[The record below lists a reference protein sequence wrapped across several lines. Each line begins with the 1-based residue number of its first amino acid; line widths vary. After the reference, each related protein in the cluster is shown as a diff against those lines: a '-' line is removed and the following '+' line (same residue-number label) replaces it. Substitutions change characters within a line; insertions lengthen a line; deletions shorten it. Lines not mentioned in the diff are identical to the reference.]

1 MINNTLNIAVDC
13 GKHTTKAISKIN
25 GCISSIKFRT
35 KVQEVTNF
43 GGDVNY
49 NNYLISDGLKNYLI
63 GDMVS
68 ETTTNYNLSK
78 QTESFKQCTYLAICL
93 LLNKLSLL
101 PIATPININ
110 LAINMPLTLYK
121 NEQHKNSLKEFIANE
136 GKIIQMTVNHRDYQ
150 FKIKNIVILP
160 EALGSIYT
168 RMNDFR
174 GKRVTVI
181 DIGSLNVSY
190 TNYTNLTP
198 ELDSMISSNNGTNI
212 LRSKIAETLS
222 SKYNTHVSDSDVEYL
237 LRQDKFFFLDGVKQ
251 LDSKLL
257 IEQLIEQH
265 TQNIFNFAK
274 SRGYTFNNTDLVFCG
289 GGALLLKEAI
299 LKAYPMAIIEEDS
312 QFTNVRSFYK
322 ILDVKYGHA

>member
-1 MINNTLNIAVDC
+1 MMNNTLNIAVDG
-13 GKHTTKAISKIN
+13 GKHTTKAISRIN
-25 GCISSIKFRT
+25 GCMSSIKFRT

-43 GGDVNY
+43 GGDINY
-49 NNYLISDGLKNYLI
+49 NNYLISDKKNTFLI

-78 QTESFKQCTYLAICL
+78 QTESFRQCTYLAICL
-93 LLNKLSLL
+93 LLNKISL
-101 PIATPININ
+101 PIATHININ

-121 NEQHKNSLKEFIANE
+121 NEQHKNSLKEFISNE
-136 GKIIQMTVNHRDYQ
+136 DKIIQITVNHKDYQ
-150 FKIKNIVILP
+150 FKIKNIVVLP

-181 DIGSLNVSY
+181 DVGSLNVSY
-190 TNYTNLTP
+190 TNYNNLTP
-198 ELDSMISSNNGTNI
+198 ELDSMISSNAGTNI

-222 SKYNTHVSDSDVEYL
+222 SKYNTHVSDADVEYL
-237 LRQDKFFFLDGVKQ
+237 LKQDKFFYLDGTKQ
-251 LDSKLL
+251 LESKLL

-274 SRGYTFNNTDLVFCG
+274 SRGFTFNNTDLIFCG

-299 LKAYPMAIIEEDS
+299 LKTYPMAIIEEDP
-312 QFTNVRSFYK
+312 QFTNVRSFCK
-322 ILDVKYGHA
+322 ILDVKYGQA